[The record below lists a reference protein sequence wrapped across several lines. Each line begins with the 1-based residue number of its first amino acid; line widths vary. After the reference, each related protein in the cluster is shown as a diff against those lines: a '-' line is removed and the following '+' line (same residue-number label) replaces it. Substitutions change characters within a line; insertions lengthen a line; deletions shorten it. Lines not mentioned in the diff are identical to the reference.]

1 MVTAVMSDALPPLL
15 EMERLAKVY
24 PGGAVA
30 LRGVDLIVRPGTV
43 HGLLGANGAGKSTLI
58 HILCAAAQATSGRIL
73 WRGELVRWQRPAQAR
88 AAGIATLHQQ
98 IPLVPALSVLE
109 NVFLGQRALLRR
121 GAAQRQRLAQ
131 LMAAIDYRLQP
142 DQPVSGLALGE
153 RQMVGILQALAA
165 DARLIVMDEPTA
177 SLAAAERR
185 IVHAVI
191 RRLADEGCAVLFVT
205 HFLDEALTLTDELTV
220 LRDGSAVLRA
230 VTAQTDEATL
240 ASTIAG
246 RAIQRAARPIRS
258 ANADTVA
265 EIEALRSP
273 GRLAPCTFTVRAG
286 EVLGI
291 AGFLGSGRSEL
302 LHAIFGADSDARGE
316 VRVLGRRVPR
326 TPAGAVRAGV
336 ALVPEDRATQALL
349 PALPLWQNMTLAHLR
364 RFSRWGLFPRVRQE
378 RAVAA
383 DAVRRLAIKAHD
395 LQMSVRD
402 LSGGNAQKV
411 SLARW
416 LCGPTRLLLL
426 DEPTAGID
434 IGARA
439 EIFDQIRE
447 LTGTGA
453 AVILVDSELKLLLAE
468 ADRIL
473 VMREGAI
480 VAERIA
486 GETDA
491 PELIRL
497 AAGAVPGARDE
508 PPWRCAP

>member
-1 MVTAVMSDALPPLL
+1 MRDIPPLL
-15 EMERLAKVY
+15 ALERLTKVY
-24 PGGAVA
+24 PGGTVA
-30 LRGVDLIVRPGTV
+30 LRGVDFAIRPGTV

-58 HILCAAAQATSGRIL
+58 RILCAAAQATSGEIL
-73 WRGELVRWQRPAQAR
+73 WHGEPVHWQRPAQAR
-88 AAGIATLHQQ
+88 TAGIATLHQQ

-121 GAAQRQRLAQ
+121 GAAPRRRLGL
-131 LMAAIDYRLQP
+131 LMDAIDYQLQP
-142 DQPVSGLALGE
+142 EQPVSELAIGE

-177 SLAAAERR
+177 SLAASERR

-191 RRLADEGCAVLFVT
+191 RRLAGEGRTVLLVT
-205 HFLDEALTLTDELTV
+205 HFLDEALALTDELTV
-220 LRDGSAVLRA
+220 LRDGAVVLRA
-230 VTAQTDEATL
+230 VTAQTDEAAL
-240 ASTIAG
+240 ATAIAG
-246 RAIQRAARPIRS
+246 RAIERSARPIRS
-258 ANADTVA
+258 ARADIVVQ
-265 EIEALRSP
+265 IEALRSP
-273 GRLAPCTFTVRAG
+273 GRLAPCSFTVRAG

-302 LHAIFGADSDARGE
+302 LHAIFGADPAARGE
-316 VRVLGRRVPR
+316 VRVFGRRVPR

-336 ALVPEDRATQALL
+336 ALVPEDRAAQALL
-349 PALPLWQNMTLAHLR
+349 PALPLWQNVTLAHLR
-364 RFSRWGLFPRVRQE
+364 RFSRWGLFPRARRE

-395 LQMSVRD
+395 LHMPVGE

-434 IGARA
+434 IGAKA
-439 EIFDQIRE
+439 EIFEQIHA
-447 LTGTGA
+447 LAGTGA
-453 AVILVDSELKLLLAE
+453 AVILVDSELKVLLAE

-473 VMREGAI
+473 VMRAGAV
-480 VAERIA
+480 VAERAA
-486 GETDA
+486 GKTDE

-497 AAGAVPGARDE
+497 AAGTASGARDE
-508 PPWRCAP
+508 PPRRCAQ

>member
-1 MVTAVMSDALPPLL
+1 MRETSPPLL
-15 EMERLAKVY
+15 ALERLAKVY
-24 PGGAVA
+24 PGGTVG
-30 LRGVDLIVRPGTV
+30 LRGVDLAVRPGTV

-58 HILCAAAQATSGRIL
+58 RILCAAAQATSGRIL
-73 WRGELVRWQRPAQAR
+73 WHGEPVHWQRPAQAR
-88 AAGIATLHQQ
+88 TAGIATLHQQ

-121 GAAQRQRLAQ
+121 GAAPRRRLGL
-131 LMAAIDYRLQP
+131 LMDAIDYRLQP
-142 DQPVSGLALGE
+142 DQPVSALAIGE

-177 SLAAAERR
+177 SLAGAERR

-191 RRLADEGCAVLFVT
+191 RRLADEGRTVLLVT
-205 HFLDEALTLTDELTV
+205 HFLDEALALTDELTV
-220 LRDGSAVLRA
+220 LRDGAVVLRA
-230 VTAQTDEATL
+230 VTAQTDEAAL
-240 ASTIAG
+240 ATAIAG

-258 ANADTVA
+258 ARADTVVQ
-265 EIEALRSP
+265 IEALRSP
-273 GRLAPCTFTVRAG
+273 GRLAPCSFTVRAG

-302 LHAIFGADSDARGE
+302 LHAIFGADPDARGE

-336 ALVPEDRATQALL
+336 ALVPEDRAAQALL
-349 PALPLWQNMTLAHLR
+349 PALPLWQNMTLVHLR
-364 RFSRWGLFPRVRQE
+364 RFSRWGLFPRARQE
-378 RAVAA
+378 RAAAA

-395 LQMSVRD
+395 LQMSVGE

-434 IGARA
+434 IGAKA
-439 EIFDQIRE
+439 EIFEQIHA
-447 LTGTGA
+447 LAGTGA
-453 AVILVDSELKLLLAE
+453 AVILVDSELKVLLAE

-473 VMREGAI
+473 VMRAGAV
-480 VAERIA
+480 VAERA
-486 GETDA
+486 ADKTDE

-497 AAGAVPGARDE
+497 AAATAPGARDE
-508 PPWRCAP
+508 PSRRCAQ